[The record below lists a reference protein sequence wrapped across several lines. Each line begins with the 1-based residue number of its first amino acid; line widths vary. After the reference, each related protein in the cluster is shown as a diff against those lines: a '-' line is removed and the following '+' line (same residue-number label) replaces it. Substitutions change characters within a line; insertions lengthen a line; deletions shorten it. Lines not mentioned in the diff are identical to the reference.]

1 MSNMRKPLLDFLGR
15 YIDLNEIE
23 DSTNFYEKGLVN
35 SLFAMQLIL
44 FLEEQ
49 YQIEITND
57 DMETENFSSIQAI
70 DKLLN
75 SKCRK

>member
-49 YQIEITND
+49 YQI
-57 DMETENFSSIQAI
+57 
-70 DKLLN
+70 
-75 SKCRK
+75 